1 MHLFSYNISSE
12 GARMA
17 TTISEEEKL
26 SRRDLSCV
34 EIFDSCKIIF
44 LFLFIKKITMN
55 SIIKSILFFLVISIG
70 TNSCSIEK
78 RIYQSG
84 YNTTWF
90 KTNTDKSKRVDAAQ
104 DARNKEVK
112 STFNKTPINSAP
124 EIAPQHEKPNSA
136 FTTASLDK
144 CIFSNPH
151 RIEKPF
157 VLHTLKTNDFLAN
170 LSKKTSMPDSG
181 FQLKDP
187 QKPEKRKYPNPET
200 LLILG
205 SVLFSLGATA
215 FRYINIIGGVGLLGL
230 PMMLIGLILFLASGK
245 AMKPIL
251 FTSSPSDNQA
261 QFVDEVYLKDGSII
275 NGMIIEQIPN
285 VSLKIQS
292 RDGGV
297 LEYKM
302 EDVSKIKKK

>member
-1 MHLFSYNISSE
+1 
-12 GARMA
+12 
-17 TTISEEEKL
+17 
-26 SRRDLSCV
+26 
-34 EIFDSCKIIF
+34 
-44 LFLFIKKITMN
+44 MN

-90 KTNTDKSKRVDAAQ
+90 KTKTDKSKRVDAAQ

-205 SVLFSLGATA
+205 SVLLALGATA
-215 FRYINIIGGVGLLGL
+215 LREINIIGGVGLLGL

-251 FTSSPSDNQA
+251 FHHPL
-261 QFVDEVYLKDGSII
+261 VII
-275 NGMIIEQIPN
+275 KLNF
-285 VSLKIQS
+285 
-292 RDGGV
+292 
-297 LEYKM
+297 
-302 EDVSKIKKK
+302 